1 MKICDVGNKENFQH
15 LFPVVGKSIRVTPLS
30 CRCPLKCENR
40 PPADR
45 KVIDATSLLVTNTS
59 VEIRETT
66 SALSQIRRHFFTSV
80 WCDQIFHQ

>member
-15 LFPVVGKSIRVTPLS
+15 LFPVVGKNIRVTPLS

-59 VEIRETT
+59 VEIRKTT
-66 SALSQIRRHFFTSV
+66 ELNQKTFLYFSV
-80 WCDQIFHQ
+80 V